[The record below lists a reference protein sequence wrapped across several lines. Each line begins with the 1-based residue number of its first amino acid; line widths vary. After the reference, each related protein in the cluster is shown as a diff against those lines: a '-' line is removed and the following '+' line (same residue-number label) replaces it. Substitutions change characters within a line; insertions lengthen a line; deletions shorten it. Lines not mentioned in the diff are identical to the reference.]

1 MFLLLLGVIMRAKS
15 GPNRHRTFASGSW
28 MHGLSLSALAAGV
41 AVGGMLLTPANAQD
55 KQDKKAAAPAAGPAI
70 GSAFTGKATPSGGT
84 ELVLDP
90 KQTEAVKK
98 IGTYFSELNNMKG
111 VFVQTDA
118 DKTRSR
124 GRFYLKRPGKFRFD
138 YGAPSK
144 KIMASDG
151 AYLRIQEPDVTNPDV
166 YQLDNTPFRLLLKKD
181 VDLIRDA
188 RILDVQES
196 EDLVVLALQ
205 DKSPDAPGRVQLY
218 FVKKP
223 GFELKEWV
231 INDAQGLETRV
242 EISELNKT
250 EDIDAKLFVW
260 DSNILKQK

>member
-1 MFLLLLGVIMRAKS
+1 MLGCV
-15 GPNRHRTFASGSW
+15 
-28 MHGLSLSALAAGV
+28 LAAPV
-41 AVGGMLLTPANAQD
+41 MAQE
-55 KQDKKAAAPAAGPAI
+55 KKGDGTAT
-70 GSAFTGKATPSGGT
+70 GSAWTGQITATGA

-90 KQTEAVKK
+90 KQMEAAKRVSK
-98 IGTYFSELNNMKG
+98 YFSDLNNMKG
-111 VFVQTDA
+111 AFVQTDA

-138 YGAPSK
+138 YGAPTK
-144 KIMASDG
+144 KVMASDG
-151 AYLRIQEPDVTNPDV
+151 NYLRIQDPDVPSPET

-196 EDLVVLALQ
+196 DDLVVLALQ

-231 INDAQGLETRV
+231 VLDAQGLETRV
-242 EISELNKT
+242 EVSDLNKT
-250 EDIDAKLFVW
+250 EEIDPKLFVW
-260 DSNILKQK
+260 DSNILKGK